1 MLNLTK
7 IILFIIILWYT
18 NFVAMVNIYFL
29 STYHGYIIFLWYV
42 SACQHQREVLTLG
55 SQNTVLKFVNID

>member
-1 MLNLTK
+1 MADANLVTNSEYKQNAQLTK

-29 STYHGYIIFLWYV
+29 STYHGYIIFL
-42 SACQHQREVLTLG
+42 
-55 SQNTVLKFVNID
+55 